1 MRDIQ
6 ALTGVISRPILSRSK
21 PTLILGPSNE
31 EKMAGDNL
39 ITFTD
44 QNFDE
49 EVLQS
54 SVPVLVDFW
63 ATWCGPCR
71 QIAPTIESL
80 ADSYGADVKVGK
92 LDIDNNQQVPMQ
104 FRITSIPTVMI
115 FKDGQAVD
123 TIVGARSR
131 PDYESAIERAKG

>member
-1 MRDIQ
+1 
-6 ALTGVISRPILSRSK
+6 
-21 PTLILGPSNE
+21 
-31 EKMAGDNL
+31 MAGDNL

-80 ADSYGADVKVGK
+80 ADAFGADAKVGK

-131 PDYESAIERAKG
+131 ADYESALERAKG

>member
-1 MRDIQ
+1 
-6 ALTGVISRPILSRSK
+6 
-21 PTLILGPSNE
+21 
-31 EKMAGDNL
+31 MAGDNL

-44 QNFDE
+44 QNFDD
-49 EVLQS
+49 EVIQS

-71 QIAPTIESL
+71 QIAPTIEAL
-80 ADSYGADVKVGK
+80 ADSYGEAVKIGK
-92 LDIDNNQQVPMQ
+92 LDVDHNQQVAMQ
-104 FRITSIPTVMI
+104 YRVTSIPTVLI

-131 PDYESAIERAKG
+131 ADYESAIERAKG